1 MRTLRRRVVI
11 LALSLMDL
19 AANAAIADT
28 MTIKLLND
36 GPDELVATVYDM
48 NAQSPEAATSNQRI
62 SGFSWV
68 PVLVTAGPTGHAH
81 VKWIARNADPVSP
94 RCGHRERR
102 GLANDATVRVFANSQ
117 CGESLH

>member
-1 MRTLRRRVVI
+1 MRTLRRPVAI

-19 AANAAIADT
+19 AANAAMADT

-36 GPDELVATVYDM
+36 GPDALIATVYDM
-48 NAQSPEAATSNQRI
+48 NAQPPEVATVNQRI

-68 PVLVTAGPTGHAH
+68 PVLVTAGPRGNAH
-81 VKWIARNADPVSP
+81 VKWIARNADPAFP

-102 GLANDATVRVFANSQ
+102 GLANDA
-117 CGESLH
+117 